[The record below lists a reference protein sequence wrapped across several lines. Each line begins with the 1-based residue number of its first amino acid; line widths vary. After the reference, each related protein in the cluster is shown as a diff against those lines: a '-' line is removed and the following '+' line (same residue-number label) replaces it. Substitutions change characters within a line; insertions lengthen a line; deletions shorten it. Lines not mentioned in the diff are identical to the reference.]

1 MTTNPECL
9 QETKTGNC
17 GFGIGVS
24 INTYIC
30 LAAEFDTI
38 PTALY
43 STAHTKAAVNRAV
56 KR

>member
-1 MTTNPECL
+1 MTTNPEYSL
-9 QETKTGNC
+9 DTKTENC
-17 GFGIGVS
+17 GLGKSVS
-24 INTYIC
+24 INTYIG
-30 LAAEFDTI
+30 LVAEFDTI